1 MENSNGRDEDR
12 LSFWQKITFGVGT
25 AVDRRN
31 NRRFTFWCLAWAAAL
46 IGATWIVET
55 YDSLAGPIAWLVALS
70 PNVFAFGALVAY
82 MRFLRMADEM
92 QRRIQIEGLAIG
104 FGTGWIFAIGYL
116 VLQSAGAPEVP
127 LTAIIVVMTAGWI
140 VGNVIAVRHYR

>member
-1 MENSNGRDEDR
+1 MEDMKEREENRV
-12 LSFWQKITFGVGT
+12 SFWQRITFGVGT

-31 NRRFTFWCLAWAAAL
+31 NRRFTVWCIAWAAAL

-55 YDSLAGPIAWLVALS
+55 YDSVVGPIAWLVALS
-70 PNVFAFGALVAY
+70 PNVFAIGALVAY
-82 MRFLRMADEM
+82 LRFLRMADEM

-116 VLQSAGAPEVP
+116 VAQSAGAPEIP
-127 LTAIIVVMTAGWI
+127 LTAIILVMTAGWI
-140 VGNVIAVRHYR
+140 AGNIIAVRHYR